1 MLDYPFTD
9 AAVVLAALSNA
20 TRMAVL
26 VGALA
31 AGVYLYVVRRQ
42 GIRFWIW
49 APLAAALGFLAA
61 RPMLS
66 APYTLSDF
74 VRLRLEE
81 KQLLLDFPGQGS
93 PRVLAVADIAAV
105 RFTLPDK
112 RGRNCYLLLELRSGE
127 IYRSSPGH
135 GRLCRERR
143 DELSDWLGRLR

>member
-1 MLDYPFTD
+1 MLDYVFIEP
-9 AAVVLAALSNA
+9 AVVLAALGNA

-26 VGALA
+26 AGVLA
-31 AGVYLYVVRRQ
+31 ACAYLYAVRRQ

-49 APLAAALGFLAA
+49 APLAAALGFVAA
-61 RPMLS
+61 RPLL
-66 APYTLSDF
+66 ADPYTLSDF

-81 KQLLLDFPGQGS
+81 KLLLLDFPGQGS
-93 PRVLAVADIAAV
+93 PQVLPVADIAAV

-127 IYRSSPGH
+127 IYRSAPGH
-135 GRLCRERR
+135 GRSCRERR